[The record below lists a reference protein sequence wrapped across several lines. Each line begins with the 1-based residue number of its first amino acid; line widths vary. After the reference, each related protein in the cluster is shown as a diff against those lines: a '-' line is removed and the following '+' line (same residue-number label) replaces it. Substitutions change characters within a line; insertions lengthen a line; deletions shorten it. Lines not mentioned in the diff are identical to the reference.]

1 MIDRQGAT
9 SFFTTNADRIRRLT
23 GRPPMWSISANF
35 LNTGQPDPNPAE
47 FHLKMRVS
55 VQHPGASAVATL

>member
-1 MIDRQGAT
+1 
-9 SFFTTNADRIRRLT
+9 LT

-55 VQHPGASAVATL
+55 VQHPGASADKIEKKITMCNVET

>member
-1 MIDRQGAT
+1 
-9 SFFTTNADRIRRLT
+9 LT

-55 VQHPGASAVATL
+55 VQHPGASAIMFFKF